1 VSVVA
6 SFAAVLAVGH
16 TVVGVDMPIGL
27 SDRDPR
33 RADIDARRTISP
45 RGCTIFPTPV
55 RACLDAVDYAG
66 ACARSL
72 EITGKKISLQAW
84 HILAK
89 IREVDAAVTPS
100 DEHRVIEVHPEC
112 SFALMNGGH
121 PLASKHTRA
130 GLEQRAACID
140 AAFRVPDLAWQRP
153 PSGATRDDVL
163 DAYAV
168 LWSAERFTAGA
179 HRELPG
185 DAEQRD
191 GRGLLMRIVT

>member
-1 VSVVA
+1 
-6 SFAAVLAVGH
+6 
-16 TVVGVDMPIGL
+16 MPIGL

-33 RADIDARRTISP
+33 RADLDARRTISP

-55 RACLDAVDYAG
+55 RACLDAENYAD
-66 ACARSL
+66 ACARSF
-72 EITGKKISLQAW
+72 EITGKKISVQAW

-89 IREVDAAVTPS
+89 IREVDAAITPS
-100 DEHRVIEVHPEC
+100 DERRVIEVHPEC
-112 SFALMNGGH
+112 SFALMNGGP
-121 PLASKHTRA
+121 PLASKHTSA

-140 AAFRVPDLAWQRP
+140 AALDVPDLASQRP
-153 PSGATRDDVL
+153 PAGATRDDVL

-168 LWSAERFTAGA
+168 LWTAERFTAGT
-179 HRELPG
+179 HRELPD